1 MVSRAPAPRTR
12 KNPTERRDEILDAAA
27 RIALA
32 EGLEIVTVRRV
43 AEELQVRPGLISHY
57 FPSAE
62 EMVSQAFSR
71 AALAELDTLLPAAPD
86 SGTPLE
92 RLRDFF
98 RRSSGDDYLALSRL
112 WLNARHTSRFRPS
125 LQEAVRLQEAVMR
138 DRLLAVL
145 TDGAQQGDFTCED
158 PLGAALEI
166 LVVIDGLGSY
176 ANDTSDFW
184 HASLADLAPRTA
196 ERVLGLQPGSLRPGS
211 LRA

>member
-1 MVSRAPAPRTR
+1 V
-12 KNPTERRDEILDAAA
+12 ERRDEILDAAA

-43 AEELQVRPGLISHY
+43 AEDLQVRPGLISHY

-62 EMVSQAFSR
+62 EMVSEAFSR
-71 AALAELDTLLPAAPD
+71 AALAELETLLPAAPTV
-86 SGTPLE
+86 GTPVE

-125 LQEAVRLQEAVMR
+125 LQEAVQLQEAVMR
-138 DRLLAVL
+138 ERLLAVL
-145 TDGAQQGDFTCED
+145 TDGREQGLFVCPD
-158 PLGAALEI
+158 PLAATLEI

-176 ANDTSDFW
+176 ANDTSGFW
-184 HASLADLAPRTA
+184 HASLEGLAPRTA
-196 ERVLGLQPGSLRPGS
+196 ERVLGLSPGMLGS
-211 LRA
+211 